1 MADKSQT
8 ANRWLI
14 AAMGVVLM
22 LCLGTV
28 YAWSFFQ
35 DLLVRQFKA
44 DFGWSN
50 SEVAWIFSFAILFL
64 GITAAWGGTWLSR
77 IGPRKMAMCGGLLF
91 ALGYAL
97 GGVALSIKSLP
108 LLYLGYGVIGGIG
121 LGLGY
126 VTPVATVAKWF
137 PDKKGLAT
145 GMVIMG
151 FGLGALFM
159 SKLLAPLFLSI
170 TGGASLVPVFFLLAA
185 VFVVLAVGSAW
196 FMQDPPAGWLPRGYS
211 PAGSNTR
218 GPRVEDD
225 VSASKAIFSGRF
237 ALLWVVFFCNI
248 TAGISIISFQSPLLQ
263 SLLKGTN
270 PTLSALALAGFGAT
284 LIAVSSLF
292 NGVGRFF
299 WGAVSDRIGRAQTF
313 RIMLGSGIIVFAVL
327 AIAGNPWLFAVLA
340 CWVLL
345 CYGGGFGT
353 MPAFIGDVFGPRL
366 MPAVYGAI
374 LTAWSAGGI
383 VGPQIVAVLK
393 DKVPDRASTLA
404 FLASGGFLVIGF
416 ILALLLSNSR
426 FEKRS

>member
-1 MADKSQT
+1 
-8 ANRWLI
+8 
-14 AAMGVVLM
+14 MGSVLM

-35 DLLVRQFKA
+35 DLLVRQFKT
-44 DFGWSN
+44 DFNWTN

-64 GITAAWGGTWLSR
+64 GLTAAWGGTWLAK
-77 IGPRKMAMCGGLLF
+77 IGPRKMAVSGGLLF

-97 GGVALSIKSLP
+97 GALALSIKSLL
-108 LLYLGYGVIGGIG
+108 LLYLSYGVIGGIG

-137 PDKKGLAT
+137 PDRKGLAT

-159 SKLLAPLFLSI
+159 SKILAPTFIAI
-170 TGGASLVPVFFLLAA
+170 TGGRTLVPVFLLLAA
-185 VFVVLAVGSAW
+185 VFLVLAVGSAW
-196 FMQDPPAGWLPRGYS
+196 FMENPPTGWRPKGYA
-211 PAGSNTR
+211 PTGSAADTSAK
-218 GPRVEDD
+218 D
-225 VSASKAIFSGRF
+225 VAIPASKAIFSRRF
-237 ALLWVVFFCNI
+237 ALMWVVFFCNI

-263 SLLKGTN
+263 TLFKNSDPSLVAAT
-270 PTLSALALAGFGAT
+270 LAGFGAT

-292 NGVGRFF
+292 NGAGRFF

-313 RIMLGSGIIVFAVL
+313 RIMLGSEIVVFAIL
-327 AIAGNPWLFAVLA
+327 SLINNPWLFAVLA

-353 MPAFIGDVFGPRL
+353 MPAFVSDVFGARL
-366 MPAVYGAI
+366 MPAVYGAV

-383 VGPQIVAVLK
+383 VGPQIVAILK
-393 DKVPDRASTLA
+393 DRVPERASLLS
-404 FLASGGFLVIGF
+404 FLVSGGFVLLGF
-416 ILALLLSNSR
+416 VLAFFLSNRQLTKEVRKS
-426 FEKRS
+426 S